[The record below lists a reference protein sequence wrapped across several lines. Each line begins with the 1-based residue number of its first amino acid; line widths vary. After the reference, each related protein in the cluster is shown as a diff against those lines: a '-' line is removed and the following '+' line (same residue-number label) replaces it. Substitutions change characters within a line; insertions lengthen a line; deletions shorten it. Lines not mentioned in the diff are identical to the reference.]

1 VLHRRLNNSDVK
13 RFQFSAELR
22 SDGKV
27 GPGRNKGPAFAPVED
42 LSDVD
47 DLIALLKQEGP

>member
-1 VLHRRLNNSDVK
+1 LEAGL
-13 RFQFSAELR
+13 AELR

-27 GPGRNKGPAFAPVED
+27 GPGHNKGPAFAPVED